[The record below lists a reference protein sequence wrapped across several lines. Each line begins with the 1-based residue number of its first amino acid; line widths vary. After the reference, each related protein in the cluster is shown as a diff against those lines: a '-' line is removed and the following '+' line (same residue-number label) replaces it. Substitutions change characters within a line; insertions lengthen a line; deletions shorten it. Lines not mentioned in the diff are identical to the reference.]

1 MNPIRQWSRRD
12 FLRALAVALGGVTV
26 GETVRRCFQ
35 GVAPIAQGDF
45 TPTAR
50 TYLPLVMRSEPTSTP
65 PPTHTPA
72 PPTNT
77 PTSPPTSPPTNTPT
91 SPPTSPPTNTPTPP
105 PTHTPAPLTHTPT
118 PWTPSPG
125 TARVVHIHAPSAT
138 YWDGSSNYYYNYV
151 NQSVVNDMVDRGVMA
166 LTGTSTRADAWRA
179 LIPNYSGGIVAIKV
193 NFNNSQ
199 LGNLINALIHP
210 VNAVI
215 QGLLDIGVPA
225 QNIRIYDATRP
236 IPTYFRNGCLYT
248 GVQFYDVN
256 SASFP
261 VQVSFSRPGIPAEY
275 LASAVVDAAYLI
287 NVPIMKGHSI
297 TGVTLGF
304 KNHLGTINNPL
315 GLHEYVA
322 PMWGQYYD
330 PNYNPMVDIYLTSH
344 IRHKTVLVLGDG
356 LFGSRDNT
364 NSVPTRW
371 TTFGNQFPNSL
382 FFARDPVA
390 ADCVMYDLLA
400 AEGCPYAWD
409 EATDHLRLA
418 AAAGLGVYES
428 GDPWG
433 SGYDLIDYVKI
444 TIHAD

>member
-35 GVAPIAQGDF
+35 DIAPIAQGDF
-45 TPTAR
+45 TPTAQA
-50 TYLPLVMRSEPTSTP
+50 YLPLVMRSEPTPTP
-65 PPTHTPA
+65 TPTRTP
-72 PPTNT
+72 T
-77 PTSPPTSPPTNTPT
+77 PTSTPTRTPTRTSTPT
-91 SPPTSPPTNTPTPP
+91 STPTRTSTPTSTPTRTPTPSS
-105 PTHTPAPLTHTPT
+105 TPT
-118 PWTPSPG
+118 PWAPAPG
-125 TARVVHIHAPSAT
+125 NARVVHIHAPCAT
-138 YWDGSSNYYYNYV
+138 YWNGSSNYYYNYV
-151 NQSVVNDMVDRGVMA
+151 DQSVVNDMVDRGVMA

-210 VNAVI
+210 VNAAI
-215 QGLLDIGVPA
+215 RGLLDIGVPA
-225 QNIRIYDATRP
+225 QNIRIYDATRS
-236 IPTYFRNGCLYT
+236 IPDYFRNGCLYS
-248 GVQFYDVN
+248 GVQFYDRY
-256 SASFP
+256 SADFP
-261 VQVSFSRPGIPAEY
+261 VAVSFSRPGIPAEY

-344 IRHKTVLVLGDG
+344 IRNKTVLVLGDG
-356 LFGSRDNT
+356 LFASRDNT

-409 EATDHLRLA
+409 EATDYLRLA
-418 AAAGLGVYES
+418 AAAGLGVYEH
-428 GDPWG
+428 GNPWG
-433 SGYDLIDYVKI
+433 SGYSLIDYVKI
-444 TIHAD
+444 TLT

>member
-12 FLRALAVALGGVTV
+12 FLRALAIALGGVAV
-26 GETVRRCFQ
+26 AESMRQCLKGI
-35 GVAPIAQGDF
+35 APIAPEDF

-50 TYLPLVMRSEPTSTP
+50 AYLPLVTRSEPTP
-65 PPTHTPA
+65 
-72 PPTNT
+72 
-77 PTSPPTSPPTNTPT
+77 
-91 SPPTSPPTNTPTPP
+91 TPTPP
-105 PTHTPAPLTHTPT
+105 PTRTPT
-118 PWTPSPG
+118 PTRTPPPG
-125 TARVVHIHAPSAT
+125 ASRVVHVHAPSAT
-138 YWDGSSNYYYNYV
+138 YWNGSSNYYYNYV
-151 NQSVVNDMVDRGVMA
+151 NQSVVNEMVDRGVMA

-199 LGNLINALIHP
+199 LGNVINALIHP

-215 QGLLDIGVPA
+215 RGLLDIGVPA
-225 QNIRIYDATRP
+225 QNIRLYDATRP
-236 IPTYFRNGCLYT
+236 IPAYFRNGCLYS
-248 GVQFYDVN
+248 GVQFYDESN
-256 SASFP
+256 ASFP
-261 VQVSFSRPGIPAEY
+261 VQVSFSRSGIPAEY

-304 KNHLGTINNPL
+304 KNHLGTIHNPY
-315 GLHEYVA
+315 GIHDFIY
-322 PMWGQYYD
+322 PWSNRYD
-330 PNYNPMVDIYLTSH
+330 SNYNPMVDIYLTSH
-344 IRHKTVLVLGDG
+344 IRNKTVLVVGDG

-364 NSVPTRW
+364 NSAPTRW
-371 TTFGNQFPNSL
+371 TTFGDQFPNSL

-400 AEGCPYAWD
+400 AERCPYTWD
-409 EATDHLRLA
+409 EATDYLRLA

-433 SGYDLIDYVKI
+433 SGYSLIDYVKI
-444 TIHAD
+444 TLT

>member
-1 MNPIRQWSRRD
+1 M
-12 FLRALAVALGGVTV
+12 ALALGGLTA
-26 GETVRRCFQ
+26 GEGIRRWFQ
-35 GVAPIAQGDF
+35 GIAPIAHSDF

-50 TYLPLVMRSEPTSTP
+50 TYLPLVMRNEPTPTSTP
-65 PPTHTPA
+65 TSTPTRTSTPTGT
-72 PPTNT
+72 PT
-77 PTSPPTSPPTNTPT
+77 PTSTPT
-91 SPPTSPPTNTPTPP
+91 STPTLTSTPTSTPTRTPTP
-105 PTHTPAPLTHTPT
+105 TGTPT
-118 PWTPSPG
+118 PSRTPTPG
-125 TARVVHIHAPSAT
+125 TPVPVTSRVVQVHAPSAT
-138 YWDGSSNYYYNYV
+138 YWNGSSNYYYNYV
-151 NQSVVNDMVDRGVMA
+151 NQSVVNNMVDWGVMN

-193 NFNNSQ
+193 NFNNS
-199 LGNLINALIHP
+199 GNDNIIDALIHP

-215 QGLLDIGVPA
+215 QGLLEIGVTA
-225 QNIRIYDATRP
+225 QNILIYDAIRP
-236 IPTYFRNGCLYT
+236 IPAYFRNGCLYS
-248 GVQFYDVN
+248 GVHFYDTN
-256 SASFP
+256 DASFP
-261 VQVSFSRPGIPAEY
+261 VQVSFSRPGVPTEK

-315 GLHEYVA
+315 GLHDYIA

-330 PNYNPMVDIYLTSH
+330 PDHNPMVDIYLTSH
-344 IRHKTVLVLGDG
+344 IRNKTVLVLGDG

-382 FFARDPVA
+382 FFSRDPVA

-409 EATDHLRLA
+409 EATDYLRLA

-428 GDPWG
+428 GAPWG
-433 SGYDLIDYVKI
+433 SGYSLIDYVKI
-444 TIHAD
+444 TLT

>member
-1 MNPIRQWSRRD
+1 MTPYRKWSRRD
-12 FLRALAVALGGVTV
+12 FLRAMAIALGGLTV
-26 GETVRRCFQ
+26 GESVRRCFQ
-35 GVAPIAQGDF
+35 GIAPIAQGDF
-45 TPTAR
+45 TPTAHA
-50 TYLPLVMRSEPTSTP
+50 YLPLVMRGESTPTPSPPTATSIPPTSTP
-65 PPTHTPA
+65 SLP
-72 PPTNT
+72 T
-77 PTSPPTSPPTNTPT
+77 PTSIPSPP
-91 SPPTSPPTNTPTPP
+91 
-105 PTHTPAPLTHTPT
+105 
-118 PWTPSPG
+118 PG
-125 TARVVHIHAPSAT
+125 ASRVVHVHAPSAT
-138 YWDGSSNYYYNYV
+138 YWNGSSNYYYNYV
-151 NQSVVNDMVDRGVMA
+151 NQSVVNNMVDQGVMA

-179 LIPNYSGGIVAIKV
+179 LIPNYSGGVVAIKV

-225 QNIRIYDATRP
+225 QNILICDAVRA
-236 IPTYFRNGCLYT
+236 IPDYFRNGCLYS
-248 GVQFYDVN
+248 GVQFYDRD
-256 SASFP
+256 SAEFP
-261 VQVSFSRPGIPAEY
+261 VRVSFSRPGIPAEY
-275 LASAVVDAAYLI
+275 LADAAVNAAYLI

-304 KNHLGTINNPL
+304 KNHFGTINNPL
-315 GLHEYVA
+315 NLHEYVA

-344 IRHKTVLVLGDG
+344 IRNKTVLVLGDG

-382 FFARDPVA
+382 FFSRDPVA

-400 AEGCPYAWD
+400 AESCPYAWE
-409 EATDHLRLA
+409 EATDYLRLA
-418 AAAGLGVYES
+418 AAAGLGVYEL

-433 SGYDLIDYVKI
+433 SGYNLIDYVRI
-444 TIHAD
+444 TLT

>member
-1 MNPIRQWSRRD
+1 MVTLWVVVKGGKMCSVRKWSRRD
-12 FLRALAVALGGVTV
+12 FLRAVALALGGLTV
-26 GETVRRCFQ
+26 GEGVRRSFQ
-35 GVAPIAQGDF
+35 RIGPVVRGNF
-45 TPTAR
+45 TPTAQA
-50 TYLPLVMRSEPTSTP
+50 YLPLVMRGESTA
-65 PPTHTPA
+65 TP
-72 PPTNT
+72 
-77 PTSPPTSPPTNTPT
+77 SPPTATSVPPTATPFPSTPT
-91 SPPTSPPTNTPTPP
+91 
-105 PTHTPAPLTHTPT
+105 AV
-118 PWTPSPG
+118 PSPLPG
-125 TARVVHIHAPSAT
+125 TSRVVHVHAPSAT

-151 NQSVVNDMVDRGVMA
+151 NQSVVNNMVDRGVMA

-199 LGNLINALIHP
+199 WGNLINALIHP

-215 QGLLDIGVPA
+215 QGLLEIGVPA
-225 QNIRIYDATRP
+225 QKILVYDATRA
-236 IPTYFRNGCLYT
+236 IPDYFRNGCLYS
-248 GVQFYDVN
+248 GVQFYDRYN
-256 SASFP
+256 ASFA

-287 NVPIMKGHSI
+287 NIPIMKGHSI

-315 GLHEYVA
+315 GLHDYID

-344 IRHKTVLVLGDG
+344 IRNKTVLVLGDG

-382 FFARDPVA
+382 FFSRDPVA
-390 ADCVMYDLLA
+390 VDCVMYDLLA
-400 AEGCPYAWD
+400 AEGCPYTWD
-409 EATDHLRLA
+409 EAADYLRLA
-418 AAAGLGVYES
+418 AAAGLGVYER

-433 SGYDLIDYVKI
+433 SGYARIEYIKI
-444 TIHAD
+444 TL

>member
-1 MNPIRQWSRRD
+1 MTSTRWSRRD
-12 FLRALAVALGGVTV
+12 FLQAFLIALGGVAA
-26 GETVRRCFQ
+26 GGGLRCSLR
-35 GVAPIAQGDF
+35 GLISTAQDGI

-50 TYLPLVMRSEPTSTP
+50 AYLPLVMRSEPTP
-65 PPTHTPA
+65 
-72 PPTNT
+72 
-77 PTSPPTSPPTNTPT
+77 
-91 SPPTSPPTNTPTPP
+91 TPTPSP
-105 PTHTPAPLTHTPT
+105 TPT
-118 PWTPSPG
+118 PVPTRTPLPG
-125 TARVVHIHAPSAT
+125 ASRVVHVHAPSAT

-199 LGNLINALIHP
+199 QGNLINALIHP

-236 IPTYFRNGCLYT
+236 IPAYFRNGCPYS
-248 GVQFYDVN
+248 GVQFYDTN
-256 SASFP
+256 NADFP
-261 VQVSFSRPGIPAEY
+261 VAVSFSRSGIPAEY
-275 LASAVVDAAYLI
+275 LASAVVSAAYLI

-304 KNHLGTINNPL
+304 KNHLGTINSPIT
-315 GLHEYVA
+315 LHEHIA
-322 PMWGQYYD
+322 PMWGSPYD

-344 IRHKTVLVLGDG
+344 IRNKTVLVLGDG
-356 LFGSRDNT
+356 LFASRDNT

-371 TTFGNQFPNSL
+371 ATFGNRFPNSL

-390 ADCVMYDLLA
+390 VDCVMMDLLA

-409 EATDHLRLA
+409 EAADYLWLA
-418 AAAGLGVYES
+418 DAAGLGVYER
-428 GDPWG
+428 GNPWG
-433 SGYDLIDYVKI
+433 SGYTRIDYVKVNL
-444 TIHAD
+444 